1 MGWGIAVC
9 VACGFA
15 PMTPREWF
23 RRLCFG
29 LDTVLSL
36 DCKGFFIPY
45 RHARSVVPP
54 SRYPAIEALF
64 ADALPEM
71 ASAIDA
77 VEAMAEDLKAIG
89 RDAKAPQPRWN
100 QDWFCGLD
108 AAMLYAQIRQH
119 RPARV
124 IEIGSGHSTRFAA
137 RAIADGG
144 LSTRLIAI
152 DPEPRAD
159 LKALNVEWHRET
171 LQDALKSSGGDVIA
185 ELHPGDL
192 LFVDSS
198 HILMPGTDVE
208 LILTELLPRLPAG
221 ALVHIHD
228 VFLPEPY
235 PESWAWRGYNEQ
247 GAVAAMLA
255 GGGWDILFASR
266 FALARFDERLRSG
279 PLGEHAHA
287 SGPATSLWLAKR

>member
-1 MGWGIAVC
+1 
-9 VACGFA
+9 
-15 PMTPREWF
+15 MTPRAWF
-23 RRLCFG
+23 RRLRFG

-36 DCKGFFIPY
+36 DRLGFFIPY
-45 RHARSVVPP
+45 RHARTVTPP
-54 SRYPAIEALF
+54 ARYGAVAELFEA
-64 ADALPEM
+64 ALPEM
-71 ASAIDA
+71 AAAIDA
-77 VEAMAEDLKAIG
+77 VEAVAEDLKKIAQDG
-89 RDAKAPQPRWN
+89 KAPEPRWG

-108 AAMLYAQIRQH
+108 AAMLYAQIRRH

-144 LSTRLIAI
+144 LDTRLIAI

-159 LKALNVEWHRET
+159 LAALKVEWHRET
-171 LQDALKSSGGDVIA
+171 LQQALANSGGRLIA

-208 LILTELLPRLPAG
+208 LILAELLPRLPSG
-221 ALVHIHD
+221 TLVHIHD
-228 VFLPEPY
+228 IFLPEPY
-235 PESWAWRGYNEQ
+235 PADWAWRGYNEQ

-266 FALARFDERLRSG
+266 FAQARFEARLRSG
-279 PLGEHAHA
+279 PLGAYHNAA
-287 SGPATSLWLAKR
+287 GPATSLWLAKR

>member
-1 MGWGIAVC
+1 
-9 VACGFA
+9 
-15 PMTPREWF
+15 MTPREWF

-36 DCKGFFIPY
+36 DRKGFFIPY
-45 RHARSVVPP
+45 RHARGVRPP
-54 SRYPAIEALF
+54 GRYPAIEALF
-64 ADALPEM
+64 EAALPEM
-71 ASAIDA
+71 ASALDA
-77 VEAMAEDLKAIG
+77 IEAVADGLKAIA
-89 RDAKAPQPRWN
+89 RDAKAPEPRWN

-124 IEIGSGHSTRFAA
+124 VEIGSGHSTRFAA

-144 LSTRLIAI
+144 LATRLIAI

-159 LKALNVEWHRET
+159 LQALKVEWHRET
-171 LQDALKSSGGDVIA
+171 LQAALANSGGHLIA
-185 ELHPGDL
+185 EFHPGDL

-208 LILTELLPRLPAG
+208 LILTELLPRLPEG

-228 VFLPEPY
+228 IFLPEPY
-235 PESWAWRGYNEQ
+235 PAAWAWRGYNEQ
-247 GAVAAMLA
+247 GAVAALLA
-255 GGGWDILFASR
+255 GGGWDVLFASR
-266 FALARFDERLRSG
+266 FARARFDQRLRTG
-279 PLGEHAHA
+279 PLGAYA
-287 SGPATSLWLAKR
+287 DAAGPATSLWLAKR

>member
-1 MGWGIAVC
+1 MGVLA
-9 VACGFA
+9 
-15 PMTPREWF
+15 MTPREWW
-23 RRLCFG
+23 RRLTFG

-36 DCKGFFIPY
+36 DRKGFFIPY
-45 RHARSVVPP
+45 RHARSVAPP
-54 SRYPAIEALF
+54 ARYPAIAALF
-64 ADALPEM
+64 DQALPEM

-77 VEAMAEDLKAIG
+77 LDAVADDLKAIAH
-89 RDAKAPQPRWN
+89 DAAAPNPRWG

-108 AAMLYAQIRQH
+108 AAMLYAQIRLH

-124 IEIGSGHSTRFAA
+124 VEIGSGHSTRFAA

-144 LSTRLIAI
+144 LDTRLIAI

-159 LKALNVEWHRET
+159 LKALKVEWHRET
-171 LQDALKSSGGDVIA
+171 LQQALKNSGGQVIA
-185 ELHPGDL
+185 EFHPGDL

-221 ALVHIHD
+221 ALVQVHD
-228 VFLPEPY
+228 IFLPDAY

-247 GAVAAMLA
+247 AAVAAMLA

-266 FALARFDERLRSG
+266 FARQRFDARLRGG
-279 PLGEHAHA
+279 PLGEFADA
-287 SGPATSLWLAKR
+287 AEPATSLWLAKR

>member
-1 MGWGIAVC
+1 
-9 VACGFA
+9 
-15 PMTPREWF
+15 MTPREWF

-29 LDTVLSL
+29 LDTVLQL
-36 DCKGFFIPY
+36 DKKGFFIPY
-45 RHARSVVPP
+45 HRARTVTPP
-54 SRYPAIEALF
+54 ERYAAIETLF
-64 ADALPEM
+64 EEALPEM
-71 ASAIDA
+71 ASALDA
-77 VEAMAEDLKAIG
+77 VEAVADDLLAIA
-89 RDAKAPQPRWN
+89 RDAKAPAPRWN
-100 QDWFCGLD
+100 QAWFCGLD

-159 LKALNVEWHRET
+159 LKALKVEWHRET
-171 LQDALKSSGGDVIA
+171 LQDALKNSGGGLIA

-208 LILTELLPRLPAG
+208 LILTELLPRLPEG

-228 VFLPEPY
+228 IFLPEPY

-247 GAVAAMLA
+247 SAVAALLL

-266 FALARFDERLRSG
+266 FARARFDARLRTG
-279 PLGEHAHA
+279 PLGAHA
-287 SGPATSLWLAKR
+287 ESAGPATSLWLAKR